1 MTDMPETDVRDMA
14 LVSVTCVT
22 GVSIRLHVSVF
33 ILFSISLILL
43 TLFDEKNANTPYSH
57 DSYTGVSLLVY

>member
-1 MTDMPETDVRDMA
+1 MTDIPETDVRDMA

-43 TLFDEKNANTPYSH
+43 TLFDEKKTQTHHIHMIHIPA
-57 DSYTGVSLLVY
+57 LAF